1 MGRCCRICD
10 RKFFLQ
16 ALFQQYA
23 AQINYYAQESQ
34 DVEEQLNQ
42 VQAQVDEMDDEK
54 DEIDNHVRGEEQRYQ
69 TADVNQRSKL
79 GDVQMDQ
86 DQMRQMKETLTQ

>member
-34 DVEEQLNQ
+34 DVEEQLNE
-42 VQAQVDEMDDEK
+42 VQAQVDEIDDMK
-54 DEIDNHVRGEEQRYQ
+54 DEIDNHVQGEEQRYQ
-69 TADVNQRSKL
+69 AADVNQRSKL
-79 GDVQMDQ
+79 GDVQLDQ